1 LQFAPADRDP
11 LGVRECNHVLAPV
24 R

>member
-1 LQFAPADRDP
+1 MITFLKK
-11 LGVRECNHVLAPV
+11 LGVRECNHEPKAMKTA